1 MHRFAAW
8 GLSAALAAGA
18 AVPSAVAADPPAKP
32 WYARVL
38 GSGSDTSSESKK
50 TFADL
55 PPRPPVAVAPLD
67 PSVLTQALRA
77 EQDAWQ
83 RRMEVC
89 HKLREI
95 AAQANDDRL
104 FTQADDLEREA
115 TALYHQRVVRLGV
128 KAPPRGAAAD
138 ADRQLV
144 SGPSDLPA
152 LAPPAPASK
161 PAAPARQFREVQ
173 P

>member
-18 AVPSAVAADPPAKP
+18 AAPALAADPPSTP
-32 WYARVL
+32 WYSRVF
-38 GSGSDTSSESKK
+38 GAGPDAPPASKK

-55 PPRPPVAVAPLD
+55 PPRPPVAVSPLD
-67 PSVLTQALRA
+67 PSALAQALRA

-83 RRMEVC
+83 RRMDVC

-95 AAQANDDRL
+95 AAQANDDPL
-104 FTQADDLEREA
+104 FARADDLEREA
-115 TALYHQRVVRLGV
+115 TALYHQRVGRLGV
-128 KAPPRGAAAD
+128 KAPPRGPAGD

-144 SGPSDLPA
+144 TGPGDSPPV
-152 LAPPAPASK
+152 APL
-161 PAAPARQFREVQ
+161 AAPARQFREVQ